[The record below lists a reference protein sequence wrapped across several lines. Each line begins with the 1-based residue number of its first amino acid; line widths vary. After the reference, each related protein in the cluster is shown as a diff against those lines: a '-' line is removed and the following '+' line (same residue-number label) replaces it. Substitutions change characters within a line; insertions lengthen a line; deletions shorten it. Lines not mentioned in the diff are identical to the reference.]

1 MKRAEIVLE
10 GDFRETGIRA
20 STASCA
26 NALGLVG
33 LVRHTKD
40 GGAEVVCEGRKDSID
55 ELVGELQDYLRLAD
69 ASVASVSHSEPR
81 GAFESFSAVY
91 RNNARGKE
99 ERLEAMKAGVTLLG
113 IVNDV
118 LHDVNDTLNNV
129 ADTLNNV
136 ADTLNNVADTL
147 NNVADTL
154 NNVADTLNNVAEG
167 FHNVAEAF
175 RGDGKELRRANDRP
189 DDAEAVPREGFGR
202 VRA

>member
-1 MKRAEIVLE
+1 M
-10 GDFRETGIRA
+10 
-20 STASCA
+20 
-26 NALGLVG
+26 
-33 LVRHTKD
+33 
-40 GGAEVVCEGRKDSID
+40 
-55 ELVGELQDYLRLAD
+55 AD
-69 ASVASVSHSEPR
+69 ANVASVSYSEPR

-147 NNVADTL
+147 NNVA
-154 NNVADTLNNVAEG
+154 EG

-175 RGDGKELRRANDRP
+175 RGDGKELRRVNDRP
-189 DDAEAVPREGFGR
+189 DAAEAVPREGFGR

>member
-1 MKRAEIVLE
+1 MKRAEIVLD
-10 GDFRETGIRA
+10 GDVQNVGVRVLAEMYAGD
-20 STASCA
+20 
-26 NALGLVG
+26 LGLVG

-55 ELVGELQDYLRLAD
+55 GLVGKLRGCLRLAD
-69 ASVASVSHSEPR
+69 ANVASVSYSEPR

-136 ADTLNNVADTL
+136 ADTLNNVA
-147 NNVADTL
+147 
-154 NNVADTLNNVAEG
+154 EG